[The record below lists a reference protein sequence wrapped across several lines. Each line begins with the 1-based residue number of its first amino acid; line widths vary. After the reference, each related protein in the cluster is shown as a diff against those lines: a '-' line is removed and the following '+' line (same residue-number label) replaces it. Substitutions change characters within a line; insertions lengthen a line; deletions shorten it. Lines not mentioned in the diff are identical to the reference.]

1 MRIETKIFCQGL
13 VFDIYVLKGNYSV
26 EKNIKKLKKD
36 DIKSYKKLNQLL
48 EKIANKGI
56 KYCTDEQFKFL
67 VKRSEVEIYAIKIH
81 GIRIL
86 NVMVK
91 QNQILLL
98 EFFKKK
104 QNFYNKKNN
113 ERLKRV
119 ENKIE
124 KLKEGS
130 IL

>member
-1 MRIETKIFCQGL
+1 MRIETKIFCKGL